1 MGIKWIIIDGYN
13 ALHTQNQLKSLFNS
27 NPEKARYEFIKLIE
41 RYLLTLTCKTTVIFD
56 GIKKGIDP
64 ILSTKTIEVIYSPS
78 NLSADGLIE
87 RLVHNYCSPQE
98 VCVVTSDRLEQ
109 LNVASSGAF
118 IQSSKDFMNQCINLK
133 PSTYSTKMKP
143 LEKPTLGDIFPD
155 NNDKN
160 K

>member
-87 RLVHNYCSPQE
+87 RLVHNYFCS
-98 VCVVTSDRLEQ
+98 SLF
-109 LNVASSGAF
+109 NVYV
-118 IQSSKDFMNQCINLK
+118 SKAEI
-133 PSTYSTKMKP
+133 SR
-143 LEKPTLGDIFPD
+143 
-155 NNDKN
+155 
-160 K
+160 